1 MGRSAKT
8 SKRGKANNSPY
19 NVFFTRELKRLKAE
33 NPEMPHKEAFTQAAL
48 NWRTSSENPKNKK
61 ADGSASAAAP
71 EAATASKTAAAPGA
85 ATASKT
91 AAADKPMMTP
101 ATATTVSEAIAADVT
116 AATVPKPAS
125 TAASSSSSTTAFPA
139 VIQEKASST
148 LPPPA
153 ASDSSA
159 VPEMHN
165 GNVVSNKGSGIVE
178 RKPTPIGG
186 DTAAL
191 LGSTANPFASSAMP
205 PLPSQTH
212 PAAPNT
218 GTATSVNSLFSNPLS
233 HAMPGLSSSSARNTD
248 GGAASELA
256 PKKSDDAAKQ
266 PAGRKDSAASAD
278 DNAKSSETAFLS
290 SHSVISG
297 TPLTVSK

>member
-19 NVFFTRELKRLKAE
+19 NVFFTRELKRIKAE

-48 NWRTSSENPKNKK
+48 NWRTSPENPKNKT
-61 ADGSASAAAP
+61 ADGSAGAAAL
-71 EAATASKTAAAPGA
+71 EAAPASKTA
-85 ATASKT
+85 TAG
-91 AAADKPMMTP
+91 KPTSP
-101 ATATTVSEAIAADVT
+101 ATATTVSEAIAADIT
-116 AATVPKPAS
+116 AATVPKAASS
-125 TAASSSSSTTAFPA
+125 TAAVLPA
-139 VIQEKASST
+139 AIQEKEVSSSALT
-148 LPPPA
+148 PA

-159 VPEMHN
+159 VPKMHN
-165 GNVVSNKGSGIVE
+165 GDVVSNKSGSGIVE

-186 DTAAL
+186 ETAAL
-191 LGSTANPFASSAMP
+191 FGSTASPFGSSAMP

-212 PAAPNT
+212 PAVPSTGSTTAAKPLFPSSAP
-218 GTATSVNSLFSNPLS
+218 
-233 HAMPGLSSSSARNTD
+233 HAMPGLSSIPVGNTD

-256 PKKSDDAAKQ
+256 PKESDDASKQ

-278 DNAKSSETAFLS
+278 DNAKSSEAFMN
-290 SHSVISG
+290 SHSMVSG